1 MDTSFEITLQIVAAT
16 IAGITAQ
23 VLGDYLKLPSIV
35 FLLLFGIAIGPEGL
49 GLLHPT
55 SLGTGLEV
63 LVALCVALILF
74 EGGLSLELRDLGRVS
89 GSLQNLVTIGTLIT
103 LVGGGMAA
111 HWLSEFPWP
120 LAFLYASLVVVTGPT
135 VIGPLLKQVNV
146 DRKVST
152 ILEGEGVLVDPVGAI
167 LAVVVLDVILNGDT
181 APLSVISGLVLRLSI
196 GGLIGAV
203 GGWALGLFLKQANF
217 LSEELKNL
225 VVLAGVW
232 GLFEAAQLV
241 RGESGLM
248 ATVVAG
254 IVLRA
259 ASVPEERLLR
269 RFKSQLTILAVSVL
283 FILLSADLSIASLF
297 ALGRGALFTV
307 AVLMLVVRPI
317 NVWICTWNSDLNWRQ
332 KTFLA
337 WVAPK
342 GIVSASVASL
352 FAILLT
358 EKGISGGDA
367 IKALVFLTIISTVA
381 LQGLT
386 AGLVANWLNIT
397 SMQATGAVIVGCNPL
412 SCLIAR
418 LFKDNNESVVL
429 IDTNQDACEEAE
441 KDGIPVFT
449 SSALDMNVLEEAGL
463 ATSGTFLA
471 MTNNAEVN
479 VVLAQRATEEF
490 SPPRVLAVSPVDP
503 KPSSKPEA
511 TDTASPQPSK
521 AMKSAPT
528 KIQSAFI
535 EKLPLKQWNRFIQDG
550 AVKLG
555 ETTLRATGVLFQQ
568 AHLRALSRAGEL
580 VPILLERNNRL
591 QVVQA
596 SEDWQPGD
604 RIIYLLHDPR
614 PKLLRRLSGGV
625 TPGRLSL
632 EKLPEIEEIPMPTIS
647 AEDTAERNGAASSQ
661 EAKKAE
667 AKKPESKKPEAKKVN
682 ASKKPDLKDPDVKKP
697 VSKTPATRTPDAKKA
712 GSTKAES
719 TKADATKADATKTD
733 SKKST
738 PKKPGSKKMD
748 SQNPSAPQG
757 NVADE

>member
-1 MDTSFEITLQIVAAT
+1 MDTPFEITLQIVAAT
-16 IAGITAQ
+16 IAGISAQ
-23 VLGDYLKLPSIV
+23 VLGDYFKLPSIV
-35 FLLLFGIAIGPEGL
+35 FLLLFGILIGPEGL
-49 GLLHPT
+49 GLLHPAV
-55 SLGTGLEV
+55 LGTGLEV

-146 DRKVST
+146 DRQVST

-181 APLSVISGLVLRLSI
+181 APISVISGLVLRLSI
-196 GGLIGAV
+196 GGAIGAI
-203 GGWALGLFLKQANF
+203 GGWGLGFFLKRANF

-232 GLFEAAQLV
+232 GLFEVAQLI
-241 RGESGLM
+241 RSESGLM

-283 FILLSADLSIASLF
+283 FILLSADLSLASLF

-307 AVLMLVVRPI
+307 AVLMFVVRPI
-317 NVWICTWNSDLNWRQ
+317 NVWVCTWNSDLNWRQ
-332 KTFLA
+332 KIFLA

-358 EKGISGGDA
+358 ERGISGGDA

-386 AGLVANWLNIT
+386 AGFVAKWLKIT

-418 LFKDNNESVVL
+418 LFQDNDESVVL
-429 IDTNQDACEEAE
+429 IDTNQEACDDAKKE
-441 KDGIPVFT
+441 GIPVFT
-449 SSALDMNVLEEAGL
+449 SSALDVNVLEEAGL
-463 ATSGTFLA
+463 GTSGTFLA
-471 MTNNAEVN
+471 MTNNGEVN

-490 SPPRVLAVSPVDP
+490 SPPRVLAVAPVESKTKVAVDEGQSEQASPAESKTP
-503 KPSSKPEA
+503 KPS
-511 TDTASPQPSK
+511 
-521 AMKSAPT
+521 PT
-528 KIQSAFI
+528 KIQSAFT
-535 EKLPLKQWNRFIQDG
+535 EKLPLKKWNEFIQDG

-580 VPILLERNNRL
+580 IPILLERNNRL
-591 QVVQA
+591 QVIQA
-596 SEDWQPGD
+596 AEEWLPGD

-614 PKLLRRLSGGV
+614 PKLLRRLSGGI

-632 EKLPEIEEIPMPTIS
+632 EKLPEIEEIPMPTVNSPMSTPTPSSSTNGGSSSS
-647 AEDTAERNGAASSQ
+647 AEKAMSSQTGPKQKKAQQTTSTQTAES
-661 EAKKAE
+661 
-667 AKKPESKKPEAKKVN
+667 P
-682 ASKKPDLKDPDVKKP
+682 
-697 VSKTPATRTPDAKKA
+697 
-712 GSTKAES
+712 
-719 TKADATKADATKTD
+719 
-733 SKKST
+733 
-738 PKKPGSKKMD
+738 
-748 SQNPSAPQG
+748 
-757 NVADE
+757 